1 MNIIN
6 KQNLFIMTLYEKLKE
21 NYRTQLEEHITLYPT
36 TYGMVKADL
45 ISNEYSHNIMYNTF
59 NELNAMNLTEV
70 AKSSMFDF
78 LID

>member
-21 NYRTQLEEHITLYPT
+21 NYRTQLEEHITLYPNS
-36 TYGMVKADL
+36 YGMVKADL

>member
-1 MNIIN
+1 MN
-6 KQNLFIMTLYEKLKE
+6 LYEKLKE

-36 TYGMVKADL
+36 SYGMVKADL
-45 ISNEYSHNIMYNTF
+45 ISNEYSHNIMYSTF
-59 NELNAMNLTEV
+59 NKLNAMSLTEV

>member
-1 MNIIN
+1 
-6 KQNLFIMTLYEKLKE
+6 MTLYEKLKE

-45 ISNEYSHNIMYNTF
+45 MSNEYSHNIMYSTF
-59 NELNAMNLTEV
+59 NELNAMSLTEV

>member
-6 KQNLFIMTLYEKLKE
+6 KQNLFIMNLYEKLKE
-21 NYRTQLEEHITLYPT
+21 NYRVQLEEHVTLYPT

-45 ISNEYSHNIMYNTF
+45 MSNEYSHNIMYDTF